1 MQQSATRQPQRTPYI
16 ARYLLAPAAFFHPS
30 FVRINNL
37 RPPNLTISCCCCF
50 TEFLSALRTLLRL
63 VAFIETTCIR
73 VIHIIRVPYIYILV
87 YTYFILSHTQ
97 LFICLWYCIRVLHTI
112 RVHNEYIVYI
122 QRSLH

>member
-1 MQQSATRQPQRTPYI
+1 MQQSATRQRQQTPYI

-30 FVRINNL
+30 FIRINNL

-50 TEFLSALRTLLRL
+50 TVSLCPLNAPSSGRFYRDDVHSGHPYNSCTLH
-63 VAFIETTCIR
+63 
-73 VIHIIRVPYIYILV
+73 IHTRIYVFYFVP
-87 YTYFILSHTQ
+87 HT